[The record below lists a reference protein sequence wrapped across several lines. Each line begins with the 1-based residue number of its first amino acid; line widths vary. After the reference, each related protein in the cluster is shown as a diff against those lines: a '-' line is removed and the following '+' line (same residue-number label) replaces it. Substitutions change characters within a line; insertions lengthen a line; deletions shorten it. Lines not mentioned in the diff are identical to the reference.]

1 MIDYLIGVIKMLVNK
16 LLGNPVAAAVVN
28 SVIEDM
34 KSEGAVILGIVVAN
48 IKAVAV
54 RTDLDNSQKFSV
66 VFEEV
71 KKQFPNTASSL
82 LNSIIES
89 TYRAYT
95 QGRI

>member
-1 MIDYLIGVIKMLVNK
+1 MIDYLIGVVKMLVNK

-34 KSEGAVILGIVVAN
+34 KSEGAVIMGIVVAN

>member
-1 MIDYLIGVIKMLVNK
+1 MIDYLIGVVKMLVNK